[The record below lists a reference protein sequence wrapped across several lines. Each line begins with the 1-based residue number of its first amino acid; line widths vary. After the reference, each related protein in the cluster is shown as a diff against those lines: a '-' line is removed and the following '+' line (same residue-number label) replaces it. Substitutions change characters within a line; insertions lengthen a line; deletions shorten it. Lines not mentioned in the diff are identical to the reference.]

1 MAIIYVDIPEW
12 CEHCGVYSRV
22 PHLRDCPLT
31 ILEDFARVV
40 EAIELA
46 LAVQTYGDAR
56 ETRGAQRVFAAT
68 RGGPRL

>member
-1 MAIIYVDIPEW
+1 MAIAMMPRIPDPCVH
-12 CEHCGVYSRV
+12 CEGRGWHDYR
-22 PHLRDCPLT
+22 CPLT

-68 RGGPRL
+68 RGGPQ

>member
-1 MAIIYVDIPEW
+1 MAIAMMPRIPDP
-12 CEHCGVYSRV
+12 CVYCDGCGWHDYR
-22 PHLRDCPLT
+22 CPLT

-46 LAVQTYGDAR
+46 LAVQAYGDAR

-68 RGGPRL
+68 RGGMR

>member
-1 MAIIYVDIPEW
+1 MAQMMVPEIPDPCVH
-12 CEHCGVYSRV
+12 CEGRGWHDYR
-22 PHLRDCPLT
+22 CPLT

-68 RGGPRL
+68 RGGPQ